1 MFPSAS
7 RSCLKSSI
15 RLFPTM
21 ITASIKAGI
30 TKNAKPMNNPK
41 INRKESTIANGLLR
55 NRIFLLF
62 GKSFFSI
69 GRMGT
74 LKMRANN
81 RKKEVYK
88 PCKSSYNCIN
98 VAHTKINQDTGG
110 KNANQPF
117 CKNLS
122 LLFVFDKHGKPPFEL
137 SFPEVEKKYT

>member
-74 LKMRANN
+74 LKMRASARAQIIG
-81 RKKEVYK
+81 RKRF
-88 PCKSSYNCIN
+88 KSHAKAAATTSMWR
-98 VAHTKINQDTGG
+98 T
-110 KNANQPF
+110 PR
-117 CKNLS
+117 
-122 LLFVFDKHGKPPFEL
+122 
-137 SFPEVEKKYT
+137 